1 MFANNS
7 TANQRTGA
15 LATLASLATRGVR
28 AGTSCVSTAC
38 SPQLNEQKCIF
49 VSFYLPTAST
59 GKQTHSVAPS
69 VIAKHMPSFGL
80 PCALDK
86 SIMLSLF
93 LLHTP
98 PRLLLLPLRLLLLL
112 AAGWGII
119 VRANMKCRR
128 SNDCCHLSC
137 GNTII
142 FALEKCA

>member
-1 MFANNS
+1 MPHLPHG
-7 TANQRTGA
+7 GA
-15 LATLASLATRGVR
+15 GRRKLWH
-28 AGTSCVSTAC
+28 STAC

-59 GKQTHSVAPS
+59 AKQTHSVAPS

-86 SIMLSLF
+86 SIMLSVF

-98 PRLLLLPLRLLLLL
+98 PWLLLLPLRLLVLLL
-112 AAGWGII
+112 VAGWGII